1 MARTFIRQ
9 DTQIYSSDVFDDTIA
24 PSLANFETN
33 PLNAEQDFNNLRSMV
48 AHLLNVQ
55 SGNWYDEIS
64 TPSTLET
71 GAQRG
76 VSDLNNALHLI
87 EKKRV
92 LRDVHSLVDVT
103 VPAAQNWVVLGA
115 GEIPTQT
122 LAAVGNVTSLGTVV
136 EPHPATFGSHSLA
149 ETAGPNALSPKN
161 LLLIVDGSTR
171 DPILSDNR
179 QVYGLLQSESNTDGH
194 TISDGAPNRV
204 QISFVRQNA
213 TGNDLEAVPVA
224 DIENA
229 VINYTTRERVRLED
243 LSEADFLRGAVVD
256 IPTSSTENRQDVYDN
271 QGTTPVNLTT
281 NATLDLEGPGLV
293 WSIRDDLEALLFRVL
308 EGSAG
313 GNSEVQFGADV
324 DVFNNDA
331 IINDFASGLR
341 ANTGGQRI
349 DVGVNAGTIES
360 TGANDLRLLGAGEL
374 YLDDGNQTGSTWAQT
389 NGIKLSETTAEWD
402 TFESRFGEVSLLDAI
417 TRAGLRTRVQAVV
430 SANVAADNDVNG
442 PGGANNLDIDLPAYD
457 QVTFTTDVDVFL
469 NGNLLR
475 NGANAAANE
484 DVYPGTDPSI
494 GDLRFE
500 FGLKGGGTKPDVLTV
515 IVHGQ

>member
-1 MARTFIRQ
+1 MPRTFIRQ

-24 PSLANFETN
+24 PSQANFETN
-33 PLNAEQDFNNLRSMV
+33 PLNVEQDFNNLRSML

-55 SGNWYDEIS
+55 TGNWYDEIS
-64 TPSTLET
+64 TPVTLET

-103 VPAAQNWVVLGA
+103 VPATQNWVVLGA

-122 LAAVGNVTSLGTVV
+122 LAAVGNVTTLGTVV

-149 ETAGPNALSPKN
+149 EVAGPNALSPKN
-161 LLLIVDGSTR
+161 LMLIVDGATR

-179 QVYGLLQSESNTDGH
+179 QVYGLIQSESNTNGH

-213 TGNDLEAVPVA
+213 AGNDLEAVPVA

-243 LSEADFLRGAVVD
+243 LSESDFLKGAIVD
-256 IPTSSTENRQDVYDN
+256 IPSSSTENRQDVYDN

-313 GNSEVQFGADV
+313 GTSEVQFGADV

-331 IINDFASGLR
+331 VVNDFASGLR
-341 ANTGGQRI
+341 ANTGGERI
-349 DVGVNAGTIES
+349 DVGVTAGTIES
-360 TGANDLRLLGAGEL
+360 TGANDLRVLGAAEL
-374 YLDDGNQTGSTWAQT
+374 FLDDGNQTGSTWAQT
-389 NGIKLSETTAEWD
+389 DGIKLSETTAEWD
-402 TFESRFGEVSLLDAI
+402 AFEARFGETSLLDAI
-417 TRAGLRTRVQAVV
+417 VRSGLRTRVQAVLQ
-430 SANVAADNDVNG
+430 SNVAADTDVNG
-442 PGGANNLDIDLPAYD
+442 PGGANNLDVDLPAYD
-457 QVTFTTDVDVFL
+457 QVTFVTDVDVFV
-469 NGNLLR
+469 NGTLLR

-484 DVYPGTDPSI
+484 DVYPGTDPSA

-500 FGLKGGGTKPDVLTV
+500 FALKGGGKPDVLTV